1 MTAGE
6 TGFLQQFMLHTE
18 KLRNPVSE
26 NHKFNPV
33 RLRPNPVFVSQAI

>member
-18 KLRNPVSE
+18 NLIKKPGFW
-26 NHKFNPV
+26 KP
-33 RLRPNPVFVSQAI
+33 